1 MMKGL
6 PIRHTLALA
15 WALGYALFSTA
26 QVQVEQRIDSL
37 QMLIG
42 EQTVLHLRV
51 NLKKGNRCFVAPLP
65 AFAAN
70 HGGSRG
76 VGAKGY

>member
-6 PIRHTLALA
+6 PIRHTLVLV
-15 WALGYALFSTA
+15 WALGYALFATA

-51 NLKKGNRCFVAPLP
+51 NLKKGTNACCPTSSLRSK
-65 AFAAN
+65 
-70 HGGSRG
+70 SR
-76 VGAKGY
+76 KE